1 MKYKLLVL
9 DLDGTLTNKQKKITP
24 HTKETLL
31 KIQEQGVKIV
41 LASGRPT
48 TALPRWPSNW
58 NCKNMK
64 ATLLGFTTA
73 EKSSTG
79 KRRS

>member
-31 KIQEQGVKIV
+31 KIQELGVKIV

-48 TALPRWPSNW
+48 YGIARWPSNW

-64 ATLLGFTTA
+64 ATFWLTTA

>member
-48 TALPRWPSNW
+48 YGIAPLAEQLELQ
-58 NCKNMK
+58 NMK
-64 ATLLGFTTA
+64 ATFWLTTA